1 MPSKIPSPIQE
12 CPVDCTSSPIINEP
26 SPVITA
32 PAHYSDNHPSAYQ
45 MVRDFFDA
53 ISDKPSDLFMWFL
66 LFMLL
71 IFLVGLLWS
80 WHKAKNNNFNLMDA
94 ITIDGKLDESKMTRF
109 IAFIISTWGFIF
121 LMITERFTEW
131 YFMGYMAAWVGNAL
145 FNRYLR
151 QRDKEIDKTF
161 DLDERALDQ
170 GYGKPRNRFD
180 HSGDIEP
187 FGPDSEVMGMAEEEI
202 PEPPPPPRKSRRKG

>member
-1 MPSKIPSPIQE
+1 MTPKLIQE
-12 CPVDCTSSPIINEP
+12 CPADCTSSAPVITEP
-26 SPVITA
+26 SPLVTNA
-32 PAHYSDNHPSAYQ
+32 DHPSAYQ
-45 MVRDFFDA
+45 MLKDFFDA
-53 ISDKPSDLFMWFL
+53 ISDKPSDIFMWVL
-66 LFMLL
+66 LFMLM
-71 IFLVGLLWS
+71 IFLIGLLWS

-121 LMITERFTEW
+121 LMITEKFTEW

-161 DLDERALDQ
+161 DLDERAMDR
-170 GYGKPRNRFD
+170 GFGRTRNRFD
-180 HSGDIEP
+180 HNGDIEP
-187 FGPDSEVMGMAEEEI
+187 FGPDSEVMGMADEEM
-202 PEPPPPPRKSRRKG
+202 PDPLPPANMKGRRRKG